1 MNCAYCG
8 EDAGRLKNKHKH
20 CQTLH
25 DRGARRMIALAADAA
40 LSGKGAENLRAEL
53 RAVAADSYQSPSAVS
68 AALAKGYI
76 NAAQVALGDHLLTS
90 DEERTLHDFMLKA
103 DLIPQ
108 EVSDIKGGD
117 DIMRKLNYSAA
128 LRDIKNG
135 KVPDPSPEWA
145 HINLP
150 FNFMKSESPIWA
162 FEGVEYLEDKTIR
175 ERVGG
180 SGFGAVRVARG
191 VYVGGSR
198 YRSRT
203 EEREATVRADRGT
216 VAITNKHIYF
226 SGARKKFRIRHD
238 KIVAYD
244 AYSDGLSITRDAL
257 NAKRQIFVVPERDA
271 WLLCNMASMA
281 EQTQ

>member
-1 MNCAYCG
+1 MNCMHCG
-8 EDAGRLKNKHKH
+8 KNAGRLKNKHKH

-25 DRGARRMIALAADAA
+25 ERGAARMTAIAADAA
-40 LSGKGAENLRAEL
+40 LSGKGADNLRAEL
-53 RAVAADSYQSPSAVS
+53 RTVAADSYQPATAVS
-68 AALAKGYI
+68 IALAQGYI
-76 NAAQVALGDHLLTS
+76 NAAEVALSDHLLS
-90 DEERTLHDFMLKA
+90 PEEEKALQEFMLKA

-108 EVSDIKGGD
+108 EVADIKGGD

-180 SGFGAVRVARG
+180 SGFGAVRIARG
-191 VYVGGSR
+191 VYVGGSQ
-198 YRSRT
+198 YRSRS
-203 EEREATVRADRGT
+203 EERETTVRTDRGT

-244 AYSDGLSITRDAL
+244 AYSDGLSVTRDGL

-281 EQTQ
+281 GQTQ